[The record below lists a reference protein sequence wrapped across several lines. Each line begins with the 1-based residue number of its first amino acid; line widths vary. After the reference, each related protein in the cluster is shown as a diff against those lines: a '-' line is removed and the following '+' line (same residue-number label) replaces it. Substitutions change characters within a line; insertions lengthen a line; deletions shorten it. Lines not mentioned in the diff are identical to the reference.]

1 MKRTI
6 SEPMQKRLV
15 ALFFLF
21 LTVLGL
27 CLGGGY
33 GVPWDEKNQQ
43 VTLKSNLYEYGL
55 ILLGEDNSV
64 MRYAQELGTIPISK
78 SVERDHGS
86 ALFYPMAFIYFIED
100 AHLVMQ
106 IWHTYVWLLFM
117 LGVIAIYII
126 MREIGLP
133 RIIGCMASLLLYLS
147 PRFFAEGHYNNKDVL
162 LLSMVLC
169 IFAMAALLSRD
180 RRFLWVLLYSLFG
193 AFTANLKIIGFF
205 AWGLAGAAVLWR
217 WILDKSFGK
226 RDVRL
231 IAAGVGIFVAT
242 YFLITPALWRQPLE
256 LFQYLFDNMNHF
268 SRWEGNVLFQG
279 KVYQP
284 ALGTSLPWYYL
295 PKFILMTVP
304 VPYLLLA
311 FIGQVYAIIMC
322 VKGDRNRPILVTMT
336 VFWIFP
342 LVYAML
348 SSPLVYNGW
357 RHFYFVNAGLV
368 VMGGVGLWWLYQL
381 TRKTKI
387 LKATFAL
394 AAASVFVF
402 QGGSILIN
410 HPYEY
415 AYYNVLA
422 GNVEGQYELDY
433 WTLSSY
439 NALQKLATS
448 TTRNQNMPIIF
459 STTEMDFTSIDY
471 PLQNN
476 YDALPK
482 ELRDKMEYE
491 SLSEDAPYLIYNTS
505 YLSGNEPTAPAGYTE
520 LFSIVGYN
528 RVLTV
533 VYEKVS

>member
-1 MKRTI
+1 MKRTN

-394 AAASVFVF
+394 AATSVFVF
-402 QGGSILIN
+402 QGVSILIN

-448 TTRNQNMPIIF
+448 TTRNQNLPIIF

>member
-311 FIGQVYAIIMC
+311 LIGQVYAIIMC

-448 TTRNQNMPIIF
+448 TTRNQNLPIIF

-528 RVLTV
+528 KVLTV

>member
-1 MKRTI
+1 MKRTN

-64 MRYAQELGTIPISK
+64 MRYAQELKTIPISK

-394 AAASVFVF
+394 AATSVFVF
-402 QGGSILIN
+402 QGVSILIN

-448 TTRNQNMPIIF
+448 TTRNQNLPIIF

>member
-1 MKRTI
+1 MKQPI
-6 SEPMQKRLV
+6 SAHMQKRLV

-55 ILLGEDNSV
+55 ILLGEDNSWI
-64 MRYAQELGTIPISK
+64 RYAHEMGTIPISK

-100 AHLVMQ
+100 AHLVML

-133 RIIGCMASLLLYLS
+133 RMLSCMASLLLYLS

-162 LLSMVLC
+162 LLSLALC
-169 IFAMAALLSRD
+169 IFAFAARLSRD

-193 AFTANLKIIGFF
+193 AVTANLKIIGFF
-205 AWGLAGAAVLWR
+205 AWGLAGIAVLWR

-226 RDVRL
+226 RDIRL
-231 IAAGVGIFVAT
+231 IAAGVGIFLAA
-242 YFLITPALWRQPLE
+242 YFVITPALWRQPLE
-256 LFQYLFDNMNHF
+256 LFQYLIDNMNHF

-279 KVYQP
+279 TVYHP
-284 ALGTSLPWYYL
+284 ANGESLPWYYL

-304 VPYLLLA
+304 VAYLLLA
-311 FIGQVYAIIMC
+311 LVGQICAIIMC
-322 VKGDRNRPILVTMT
+322 VKGDRNRPILITMT

-368 VMGGVGLWWLYQL
+368 VMGGIGLWWFYRL
-381 TRKTKI
+381 TRKTRI

-402 QGGSILIN
+402 QGASILIN
-410 HPYEY
+410 HPYQY

-422 GNVEGQYELDY
+422 GNVQGQYELDY

-448 TTRNQNMPIIF
+448 TTRNQNLPLVF
-459 STTEMDFTSIDY
+459 STTQMDFTSIDY

-505 YLSGNEPTAPAGYTE
+505 YLSGNDPTPPAGYTE
-520 LFSIVGYN
+520 LFSIVGYHQ
-528 RVLTV
+528 VLAV

>member
-394 AAASVFVF
+394 AATSVFVF
-402 QGGSILIN
+402 QGVSILIN

-448 TTRNQNMPIIF
+448 TTRNQNLPIIF

>member
-231 IAAGVGIFVAT
+231 IAAGVGIFVAI

-448 TTRNQNMPIIF
+448 TTRNQTLPIIF

-528 RVLTV
+528 KVLTV